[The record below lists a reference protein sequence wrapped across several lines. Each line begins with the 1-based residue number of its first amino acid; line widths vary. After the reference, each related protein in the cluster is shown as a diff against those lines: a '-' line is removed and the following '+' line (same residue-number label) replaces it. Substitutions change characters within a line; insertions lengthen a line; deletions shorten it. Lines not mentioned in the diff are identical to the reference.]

1 MESEST
7 SAASLPGRILVVEDD
22 RQIQA
27 IISLL
32 LEDEGY
38 EIVTAS
44 DGRQALARLRDGPNP
59 DLIILDL
66 MLPSLDGWEFRTIQ
80 RADPAL
86 ARIPVLAVS
95 ADSSAK
101 AEAIDATS
109 FLRKPFGAEDLL
121 NRVHQILSERVRV
134 KARMAET
141 ERLVSLGKLAAEAT
155 HEMSN
160 PLGSVVANVAS
171 IEQLV
176 CRMKDI
182 VHELPRDLDRPVEA
196 HLVAEGRATVG
207 DMQETVRDIQVGT
220 QRMTRALN
228 ELRSTRPEDHPFGP
242 VDIRAVLD
250 AAVALAAHEIR
261 PRARL
266 IAEIPP
272 SPPAVRGNEFRLG
285 QLFSNLLINAAHS
298 IASGNE
304 DSNRIC
310 ITVLPGRQNLVV
322 EISDSGQG
330 MSAEVLARVFEPF
343 FTTKPAGA
351 GTGLGLPI
359 CKTIVQEHLGRIE
372 VESEPGQGSL
382 FRVTLPLERP
392 RTLDVVSDVS
402 EAGERRAGNPIRV
415 APQAVRLRTPVPGA
429 GPRGGG

>member
-22 RQIQA
+22 RQILA

-44 DGRQALARLRDGPNP
+44 DGKQALARLRDGPSP

-66 MLPSLDGWEFRTIQ
+66 MLPALDGWEFRTIQ
-80 RADPAL
+80 RADPDL

-109 FLRKPFGAEDLL
+109 FLRKPFGADDLL
-121 NRVHQILSERVRV
+121 QRVHKILSERVRME
-134 KARMAET
+134 ARMAET
-141 ERLVSLGKLAAEAT
+141 ERLVSLGKLAATAT

-182 VHELPRDLDRPVEA
+182 VHTLPRDLERPVEA
-196 HLVAEGRATVG
+196 GLVAEGRAMVG
-207 DMQETVRDIQVGT
+207 DMQETVRDIRVGT
-220 QRMTRALN
+220 DRMTAALN
-228 ELRSTRPEDHPFGP
+228 ELRSTRAQNAPFGP
-242 VDIRAVLD
+242 VDIRAVLES
-250 AAVALAAHEIR
+250 AIALAAHEIK

-266 IAEIPP
+266 VADIPP
-272 SPPAVRGNEFRLG
+272 GAPAVRGNELRLG
-285 QLFSNLLINAAHS
+285 QLFSNLLINAAHA
-298 IASGNE
+298 IPRGEEA
-304 DSNRIC
+304 SNRIS
-310 ITVLPGRQNLVV
+310 ITVIPGRQNLVV
-322 EISDSGQG
+322 EISDTGKG
-330 MSAEVLARVFEPF
+330 MTPEVRARLFEPF

-359 CKTIVQEHLGRIE
+359 CKAIVQEHLGRID
-372 VESEPGQGSL
+372 VESEPDQGSV
-382 FRVTLPLERP
+382 FRVTLPLDRP
-392 RTLDVVSDVS
+392 RPAENSEVS
-402 EAGERRAGNPIRV
+402 EAGERRPGNPIRV
-415 APQAVRLRTPVPGA
+415 PPQAIRLGAPA
-429 GPRGGG
+429 GPPGPRRPG